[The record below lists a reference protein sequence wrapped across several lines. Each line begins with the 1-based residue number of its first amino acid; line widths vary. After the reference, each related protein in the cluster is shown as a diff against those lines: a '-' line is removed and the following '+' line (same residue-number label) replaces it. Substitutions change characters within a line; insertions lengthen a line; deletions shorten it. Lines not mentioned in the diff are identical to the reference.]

1 MSLINPQDTL
11 ERQNEKLLQI
21 SQALMRRVEQKS
33 EQSGFA
39 YQQFERAAL
48 LESEVRE
55 RTRDLERTLDL
66 LQDSNARLEQANR
79 ETETARS
86 NLTEAIETIN
96 EGFAL
101 FDEEDRLVLY
111 NSRFCRDLQDVEAML
126 HEGLS
131 FRDYVTLISKSRFL
145 ALPDG
150 KTPEDW
156 AHLRLER
163 HREEHVVFNVSL
175 IWDRWLQASEHR
187 TSRNGTVILQTDV
200 TDIIRMEREERDK
213 MRHEEARKLQAT
225 LDHLNQGVCIFD
237 ASKTLVGWNK
247 RMNRLLDVAPSWRRR
262 TLTFDDLMGHF
273 REELTFDPR
282 FSAER
287 LIDWTRRTQPRNSIA
302 FEVTRK
308 GDQIYSVFAQEM
320 PDRGFVI
327 SLTDVTSERAA
338 TRALAEMNEK
348 LEAWVEER
356 TAELEEAL
364 SEAERANASK
374 SRFVA
379 AASHDLMQPLSAA
392 KLFVSSIADL
402 SANPDIQRVV
412 AKTETALQGVE
423 QIIEALSAISKLDA
437 GKAVFDVQPV
447 SLADI
452 FDPLRDELAPYAR
465 AKGLDLTL
473 VPSGLTVVS
482 DPGYLRRIVQNL
494 LSNAIRYTNDGR
506 VLAGVRRVGNYAR
519 IEVWDT
525 GQGIAEQDQQVI
537 FQEFKQL
544 GQSSVDS
551 GLGLGLAIVERA
563 CKSLA
568 HPLDLWSKPG
578 AGSCFSL
585 MVPISAPSQS
595 LSRAHM
601 AAAPKAETDL
611 HGVLVMLVEN
621 NRSVAQAIAHLIE
634 SSRGEVLVAETA
646 EEALATISEIDLVP
660 DAFLLDF
667 QLGDGMN
674 GIALYEQILRLYG
687 EVPAA
692 IISANK
698 SAELRALCKQLNL
711 KLLAKPLNAQR
722 VYDFL
727 SSSIAPLDVVETR
740 CGSDRSQNT

>member
-1 MSLINPQDTL
+1 MSLINPQDSL

-21 SQALMRRVEQKS
+21 SQALMRRVEQKT

-66 LQDSNARLEQANR
+66 LQDSNARLEQANL
-79 ETETARS
+79 ETETARA

-101 FDEEDRLVLY
+101 FDQDDRLVLY
-111 NSRFCRDLQDVEAML
+111 NSRFCRDLQDVEAIL

-131 FRDYVTLISKSRFL
+131 FNDYVTSISNSRFL

-150 KTPEDW
+150 ETPHDW
-156 AHLRLER
+156 AQLRLER

-200 TDIIRMEREERDK
+200 TDIIRMERQERDK
-213 MRHEEARKLQAT
+213 MRHQQARKLQAT

-237 ASKTLVGWNK
+237 HDKTLVGWNK
-247 RMNRLLDVAPSWRRR
+247 RMDRLLDVAPVRTRRK
-262 TLTFDDLMGHF
+262 LTFDDLMEQF
-273 REELTFDPR
+273 QEELTFDTG
-282 FSAER
+282 FSADH
-287 LIDWTRRTQPRNSIA
+287 LIDWTRRTRPRDPIA

-308 GDQIYSVFAQEM
+308 GDQIYSIFAQEM

-338 TRALAEMNEK
+338 TRALAEVNEK
-348 LEAWVEER
+348 LEGWVEAR

-364 SEAERANASK
+364 SDAERANASK

-379 AASHDLMQPLSAA
+379 AASHDLLQPLSAA
-392 KLFVSSIADL
+392 KLFVSSISDQTDNRA
-402 SANPDIQRVV
+402 IKEVV

-437 GKAVFDVQPV
+437 GKAVFEVQPV
-447 SLADI
+447 SLTEI
-452 FDPLRDELAPYAR
+452 FNPLRDELAPTAR
-465 AKGLDLTL
+465 AKGLTFSL
-473 VPSGLTVVS
+473 VHSGLTVVS

-494 LSNAIRYTNDGR
+494 LSNAIRYTTTGR
-506 VLAGVRRVGNYAR
+506 ILAGVRRVGRFAR

-525 GQGIAEQDQQVI
+525 GCGIREEDQQTI

-544 GQSSVDS
+544 GSGPANG

-563 CKSLA
+563 CKGLD
-568 HPLDLWSKPG
+568 HPLEMWSEPG
-578 AGSCFSL
+578 IGSCFSL
-585 MVPISAPSQS
+585 VVPVSAPTTRMLSPFASQGPTVE
-595 LSRAHM
+595 R
-601 AAAPKAETDL
+601 DL
-611 HGVLVMLVEN
+611 KGLLVMLVEN
-621 NRSVAQAIAHLIE
+621 NRSVAQAVTHLIE
-634 SSRGEVLVAETA
+634 SSRGEVILAETA

-660 DAFLLDF
+660 DVFLLDY

-674 GIALYEQILRLYG
+674 GIQLYEHILRTYG
-687 EVPAA
+687 PVPAS
-692 IISANK
+692 IVSADRT
-698 SAELRALCKQLNL
+698 AELRAHCKRLNL
-711 KLLAKPLNAQR
+711 NMLAKPVNAQR
-722 VYDFL
+722 LYAFL
-727 SSSIAPLDVVETR
+727 RDGL
-740 CGSDRSQNT
+740 